1 VCWCA
6 AAKRELDA
14 AQSTSSMRLS
24 DSVAP
29 STFTCV
35 SFLLERSAHRPPCI
49 KTADLADRWAR
60 GRVDTHDENH
70 ALRALST
77 HKPAISKP
85 AQTACSLSRGEVPKS
100 APDDAPFG
108 CVGPYLALRTPLMS
122 TPKRVSAVGSGL
134 RASWAARRGAAG
146 AGGAAGLVWR
156 RCQIW
161 KNGADLPGAE
171 LGHSMP

>member
-1 VCWCA
+1 VLVRGRKARVGRCA
-6 AAKRELDA
+6 INLEHAPVGFSSSIHVHVRKLPARALCS
-14 AQSTSSMRLS
+14 STSM
-24 DSVAP
+24 
-29 STFTCV
+29 
-35 SFLLERSAHRPPCI
+35 H

-77 HKPAISKP
+77 HKPPAISKP
-85 AQTACSLSRGEVPKS
+85 AQTACALSRGEVPKS
-100 APDDAPFG
+100 ASDDAPFG

-134 RASWAARRGAAG
+134 RASWAERRGAAG

-161 KNGADLPGAE
+161 KSGADLPGAD
-171 LGHSMP
+171 GGIAA